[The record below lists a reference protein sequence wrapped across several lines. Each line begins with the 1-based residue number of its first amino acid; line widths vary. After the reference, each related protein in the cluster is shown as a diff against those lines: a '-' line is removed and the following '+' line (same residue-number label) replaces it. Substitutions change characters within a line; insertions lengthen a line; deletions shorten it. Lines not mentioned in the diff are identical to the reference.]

1 MGNWITPLS
10 ADVNNND
17 VAWSV
22 LVGGVAF
29 TIVFAMIGNKIL
41 KSEVFMDM
49 LAMTYIIV
57 SVIGVVFFCYCF
69 TLSPVRSGRRI
80 CNFHSKPY
88 IYYIMKP

>member
-1 MGNWITPLS
+1 MKGKYNMGNWITPLS

-57 SVIGVVFFCYCF
+57 SVIGFFLIWLY
-69 TLSPVRSGRRI
+69 TKSGKKWPE
-80 CNFHSKPY
+80 NL
-88 IYYIMKP
+88 

>member
-1 MGNWITPLS
+1 MKGKYNMGNWITPLS

-49 LAMTYIIV
+49 LAMTYIIIYLFY
-57 SVIGVVFFCYCF
+57 SLFKPGSLRRKKEQCGR
-69 TLSPVRSGRRI
+69 TSGKTCCR
-80 CNFHSKPY
+80 
-88 IYYIMKP
+88 

>member
-41 KSEVFMDM
+41 KSEVFMEYACYD
-49 LAMTYIIV
+49 LYN
-57 SVIGVVFFCYCF
+57 SECYWSRFF
-69 TLSPVRSGRRI
+69 
-80 CNFHSKPY
+80 
-88 IYYIMKP
+88 

>member
-17 VAWSV
+17 VARSV

-57 SVIGVVFFCYCF
+57 SVIGVVFFDMA
-69 TLSPVRSGRRI
+69 L
-80 CNFHSKPY
+80 H
-88 IYYIMKP
+88 

>member
-22 LVGGVAF
+22 LVGCVAF

-57 SVIGVVFFCYCF
+57 SVIGVVFFDMA
-69 TLSPVRSGRRI
+69 L
-80 CNFHSKPY
+80 H
-88 IYYIMKP
+88 

>member
-17 VAWSV
+17 VAWYV

-57 SVIGVVFFCYCF
+57 SVIGVVFFDMA
-69 TLSPVRSGRRI
+69 L
-80 CNFHSKPY
+80 H
-88 IYYIMKP
+88 

>member
-1 MGNWITPLS
+1 MKGKYNMGNWITPLS

-49 LAMTYIIV
+49 LAMTYIKGT
-57 SVIGVVFFCYCF
+57 VIGAVFLIWLY
-69 TLSPVRSGRRI
+69 TKSGKKWLE
-80 CNFHSKPY
+80 SL
-88 IYYIMKP
+88 

>member
-10 ADVNNND
+10 ADVNNKD

-29 TIVFAMIGNKIL
+29 TKVFAMIGNKIL

-57 SVIGVVFFCYCF
+57 SVIGVVFFDMA
-69 TLSPVRSGRRI
+69 L
-80 CNFHSKPY
+80 H
-88 IYYIMKP
+88 

>member
-41 KSEVFMDM
+41 KDWCKENGYDLYNSEC
-49 LAMTYIIV
+49 YW
-57 SVIGVVFFCYCF
+57 SRFF
-69 TLSPVRSGRRI
+69 
-80 CNFHSKPY
+80 
-88 IYYIMKP
+88 

>member
-1 MGNWITPLS
+1 MKGKYNMGNWITPLS

-57 SVIGVVFFCYCF
+57 SVIGVVFFDMAY
-69 TLSPVRSGRRI
+69 TKSGKKWPE
-80 CNFHSKPY
+80 NL
-88 IYYIMKP
+88 

>member
-1 MGNWITPLS
+1 MKGKYNMGNWITPLS

-49 LAMTYIIV
+49 LAMTYIIGT
-57 SVIGVVFFCYCF
+57 VIGIAFLIWLY
-69 TLSPVRSGRRI
+69 TKSGKKWLK
-80 CNFHSKPY
+80 SL
-88 IYYIMKP
+88 

>member
-1 MGNWITPLS
+1 MKGKYNMGNWITPLS

-49 LAMTYIIV
+49 LAMTYIIGT
-57 SVIGVVFFCYCF
+57 VIGIAFLIWLY
-69 TLSPVRSGRRI
+69 T
-80 CNFHSKPY
+80 KPG
-88 IYYIMKP
+88 KKWLKSL

>member
-1 MGNWITPLS
+1 MKGKYNMGNWITPLS

-41 KSEVFMDM
+41 KSEVFMNM

-57 SVIGVVFFCYCF
+57 SVIGVVFFDMA
-69 TLSPVRSGRRI
+69 L
-80 CNFHSKPY
+80 H
-88 IYYIMKP
+88 

>member
-49 LAMTYIIV
+49 LAMTYI
-57 SVIGVVFFCYCF
+57 
-69 TLSPVRSGRRI
+69 
-80 CNFHSKPY
+80 
-88 IYYIMKP
+88 